1 MAVHSNVKEHFGLL
15 VSGSLLLFILLNT
28 NLLEACWLLFR
39 LGCLLGWGFNNLIID
54 DLFGLGLGGL
64 DAIFLPLELLS
75 SIFEAHIDILILW
88 VLLKDKLEVADGE
101 CILFSGQVRLATP
114 VKGFDVLR
122 LHLKSLVSVLDTF
135 CIVLHSEIR
144 HGAIAISCRLSWI

>member
-1 MAVHSNVKEHFGLL
+1 MAVHRNVKEHFGLL

-75 SIFEAHIDILILW
+75 RVF
-88 VLLKDKLEVADGE
+88 
-101 CILFSGQVRLATP
+101 
-114 VKGFDVLR
+114 
-122 LHLKSLVSVLDTF
+122 
-135 CIVLHSEIR
+135 
-144 HGAIAISCRLSWI
+144 